1 VQRIWTVVIP
11 VKGTE
16 QAKTRLFADS
26 SLARA
31 IHLDTILATLDSD
44 PVRRVVIVTTAEWA
58 HDNLSELDL
67 TVVIDPGRGLDAAIR
82 AGIAAAGSGPVAVL
96 LGDLPALDPRE
107 LAVVLVS
114 AESLHR
120 AFVPDREG
128 SGTVLITSTTDHAPA
143 FGEGSAQR
151 HRDAGYVEIEVPADS
166 GLRRDVDTPEQLE
179 SLRGRLGDS
188 TSAATGD

>member
-1 VQRIWTVVIP
+1 MQRIWTAVIP

-16 QAKTRLFADS
+16 QAKSRLFADS

-31 IHLDTILATLDSD
+31 IHLDTILATLTSN
-44 PVRRVVIVTTAEWA
+44 PVRRVVVVTTAQWA
-58 HDNLSELDL
+58 DDSLSGLDL
-67 TVVIDPGRGLDAAIR
+67 TVVVDPARGLDAAIH
-82 AGIAAAGSGPVAVL
+82 AGIEAAGTGPVAVL
-96 LGDLPALDPRE
+96 LGDLPALDPLE
-107 LAVVLVS
+107 LEAVLAA
-114 AESLHR
+114 AESMGR

-151 HRDAGYVEIEVPADS
+151 HRDAGYVEIDVPADS

-179 SLRGRLGDS
+179 SLRGRLGKS
-188 TSAATGD
+188 TTVATGD